1 MDPATILGIVAIS
14 LAAIAGITSCA
25 SCYRTE
31 QYRRSTEHDT
41 TTVDIENTV
50 TDRTEPDGT
59 HELTRAQHIRI
70 DDADM
75 STFTGRDTTVETGRP
90 NAVANTLAGAASGA
104 VRAIGGIASGS
115 PSPASLPTLSRNNSK
130 AELDSKEDSTDPD
143 DAEKK
148 TGMVIIEV
156 GGSDEDAVT
165 SGDST
170 KKPEKSEAANLL
182 SVATNALADGDLDP
196 NEMRKIVTV
205 VLGGQSDAD
214 GVSDTTGSDSIV

>member
-59 HELTRAQHIRI
+59 HERTRQQHIKI
-70 DDADM
+70 EDADI
-75 STFTGRDTTVETGRP
+75 STFASGATTVETGRP
-90 NAVANTLAGAASGA
+90 NDVASTLAGAASGA
-104 VRAIGGIASGS
+104 ARAIGGLAAPS
-115 PSPASLPTLSRNNSK
+115 PSPASLPALSGKKSK
-130 AELDSKEDSTDPD
+130 AELASEDDSTDPD

-156 GGSDEDAVT
+156 GDSDEDAVT
-165 SGDST
+165 SGAST

-182 SVATNALADGDLDP
+182 SVATSALADGDLDP
-196 NEMRKIVTV
+196 NEMREIVTV
-205 VLGGQSDAD
+205 VLGGQSAAD
-214 GVSDTTGSDSIV
+214 DVADTTGSDSTV